1 MIKLSS
7 HQQQILQQLAKK
19 AKVKPEQCLL
29 ELLLAEYKLKFR
41 KDYLL

>member
-1 MIKLSS
+1 MSS
-7 HQQQILQQLAKK
+7 HQQQILQQLAKR
-19 AKVKPEQCLL
+19 AKVKPEQYLL